1 MVDPYLQEAKIFY
14 FIRLNH
20 VKQNMM
26 VEPSESWTSSPKVW
40 FPKPLLVVKP
50 GGQPSNNNILILD
63 VLNATLFFF
72 KQNLKS

>member
-40 FPKPLLVVKP
+40 QKPLLVVKP
-50 GGQPSNNNILILD
+50 GL
-63 VLNATLFFF
+63 T
-72 KQNLKS
+72 KQL